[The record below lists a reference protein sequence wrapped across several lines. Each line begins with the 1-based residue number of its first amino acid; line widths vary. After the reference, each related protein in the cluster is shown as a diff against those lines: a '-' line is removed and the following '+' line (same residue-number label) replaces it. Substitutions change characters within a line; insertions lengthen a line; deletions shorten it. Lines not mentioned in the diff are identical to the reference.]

1 MNEVKA
7 RLHEVE
13 VRFVQAAAGDS
24 RESSQQARA
33 LLGAEERLHLARI
46 RRAEERGEFIAAQS
60 LARRMLARATGCLP
74 SQLRFR
80 FAAGGRLEVAAPAA
94 AVAHRVSVAHADGI
108 ALCAVAR
115 GRTVGVHVASRRT
128 LGPLGVASSLC
139 SLREQQALR
148 SLTAGRKIDS
158 IISLW
163 TLKEAIAQAA
173 GHEARGA
180 EVFLDVGDAE
190 SWRVAVWRLT
200 TDHFAAA
207 AVSGGDQEESL
218 IMRCEEDC
226 SADLRPAGREAEVQR
241 A

>member
-13 VRFVQAAAGDS
+13 VRFVHAAACDS
-24 RESSQQARA
+24 KEFSEDARV

-46 RRAEERGEFIAAQS
+46 RQAEERRDFLAAHA
-60 LARRMLARATGCLP
+60 LARRMLARAAGCLP

-80 FAAGGRLEVAAPAA
+80 FAASGRIEVAAPAA
-94 AVAHRVSVAHADGI
+94 AVALRFSLAHADGI

-115 GRTVGVHVASRRT
+115 GRAVGVHVASGRT

-148 SLTAGRKIDS
+148 TLTAGRKVDS
-158 IISLW
+158 IASLW

-173 GHEARGA
+173 GYEARGT
-180 EVFLDVGDAE
+180 EGVLDVGDAA

-218 IMRCEEDC
+218 IMCCEED
-226 SADLRPAGREAEVQR
+226 RPAAFPPPRRAAASQR